1 MGEYSKGNSLTDECP
16 DDIQSRRNP
25 LEETVG
31 TAYTA
36 TLTLASVLSIPNAQ
50 GMSQYAMHEACNAVK
65 VLMANRNLHSH

>member
-1 MGEYSKGNSLTDECP
+1 MVMVRRGRMVRGYCRMGEYSKGNSLTDECP

-36 TLTLASVLSIPNAQ
+36 TLTLASVLSIPKAQ
-50 GMSQYAMHEACNAVK
+50 FVTICNACH
-65 VLMANRNLHSH
+65 L